1 MSKNTVEI
9 YYTSTDEQGLDA
21 TCALREKLIEHHKV
35 RSKHFYRRY
44 ADMPPAR
51 QRNFELRE
59 KYKDGLIRV
68 DLAREKAADTL
79 VGYCITT
86 ISRDNQGEI
95 QSIYVEPEY
104 RQYGIGDALMKLCLQ
119 WLDEHAVIKK
129 VLGVGAGNEDVFEFY
144 SKYNFF
150 PRTIIL
156 EQVEEGKK

>member
-1 MSKNTVEI
+1 MKKNKTEI
-9 YYTSTDEQGLDA
+9 YYTSTDERGLDA
-21 TCALREKLIEHHKV
+21 TCALREKLIEYHKV
-35 RSKHFYRRY
+35 RSRHFYQRY
-44 ADMPPAR
+44 AGMPPAH
-51 QRNFELRE
+51 QRNRELRD
-59 KYKDGLIRV
+59 KYQNGLIRV

-104 RQYGIGDALMKLCLQ
+104 RKYGIGDALMKLCLQ

-129 VLGVGAGNEDVFEFY
+129 VLGVGAGNEEVFEFY
-144 SKYNFF
+144 RKYNFY

-156 EQVEEGKK
+156 EQVEEEK

>member
-1 MSKNTVEI
+1 
-9 YYTSTDEQGLDA
+9 L
-21 TCALREKLIEHHKV
+21 
-35 RSKHFYRRY
+35 
-44 ADMPPAR
+44 PPAR
-51 QRNFELRE
+51 HRNIELCK

-104 RQYGIGDALMKLCLQ
+104 RKYGIGDALMNLCLH

-129 VLGVGAGNEDVFEFY
+129 VLGVGAGNEEVIEFY
-144 SKYNFF
+144 SRYNFY

-156 EQVEEGKK
+156 EQVEEGK